1 MKHIIIGTAGHI
13 DHGKTTLIKA
23 ITGRETDRLKEEQ
36 KRGISIELGF
46 TYFDLPNGERAG
58 IIDVPGHERFIKNM
72 LAGVIGIDIVML
84 VVAADE
90 GPMPQTLEHLA
101 ILDILG
107 IKKGFV
113 VITKTDLVD
122 EEWLELVEEEIRE
135 EVAGSFLE
143 DSAFIRVSSTQG
155 LGIDKLI
162 DKVMEYSE
170 ELEEKKDTDLAYF
183 PIDRSFVM
191 PGFGTVVTGTL
202 LSGSISVGDEL
213 EIFPEEIEG
222 RIRTLQVHDKDEERA
237 FAGQRVAMNI
247 AGIKKDQAARGSV
260 IAPIG
265 TLKKTMMLDVKIKLL
280 KSLDRAIAN
289 RTRVRLYIGTKEIL
303 CRMILLDRDELKPGE
318 EAFAQLRLEEEI
330 VAKRK
335 DRFIIRF
342 YSPMFTIGG
351 GEVVETNPSKHKRFD
366 RSIIEDLEI
375 KAQGSKEEILEQI
388 ILDKSPEFPTLK
400 DLVSYTALI
409 QEELETRIDDLI
421 SKEKAIDFI
430 LTKDRYIIHE
440 DYFKSLKINIEEELK
455 IYHNKYPL
463 KAGMSKEEIRSKFLK
478 NAPSRLGEYI
488 LDRFIKLNY
497 LEQLNEYIKLKD
509 FQINLSQEQKALKEN
524 IIEIMKDNSYNP
536 LKREEILEKLEVDK
550 DDFYELFN
558 YLINIEEIIKLSEE
572 IFLYKE
578 DVETAFQKLIK
589 YIEEN
594 SSISIAEFRDLLAS
608 NRKTALSLLEYA
620 DEKKIT
626 VRKEDKRRQKNTI

>member
-509 FQINLSQEQKALKEN
+509 FQINLSQEQKALKEK

-626 VRKEDKRRQKNTI
+626 VRKEDKRILYK

>member
-626 VRKEDKRRQKNTI
+626 VRKEDKRILYK